1 MSGLLPWAGAAAAV
15 LAALVLLRRPARAAV
30 RAVWRS
36 ALWLGLLAAA
46 EQLGLPGFGLLLAAP
61 WLLR

>member
-15 LAALVLLRRPARAAV
+15 LAAQMGVLAALGLGANLTNAAV
-30 RAVWRS
+30 
-36 ALWLGLLAAA
+36 LGV
-46 EQLGLPGFGLLLAAP
+46 LGLPGFGLLLAAP